1 MSKFVLEKADSMQQ
15 AWPSVIAVPLPSV
28 SGLLS
33 TPQCGTK
40 PCASTIVDQLYR
52 KDTERMATFDPI
64 TRRLR
69 QLFAV
74 LDTDEDGFVT
84 WGDYQRIVDKYMTGY
99 ALAKSDARIKSLEKA
114 YWAQWLGLLTQA
126 NPGQDRLSQ
135 DEFVAAQRAAG
146 YDTYASHLLE
156 DIAQAIF
163 NVLDIDRD
171 KRISRDE
178 FARYLAFYEISS
190 TDAAIIFQRL
200 DLDGDAFISQREVAR
215 SLRAFHLYNDD
226 LNTPGG
232 IFLGVTERSSD
243 AP

>member
-1 MSKFVLEKADSMQQ
+1 
-15 AWPSVIAVPLPSV
+15 
-28 SGLLS
+28 
-33 TPQCGTK
+33 
-40 PCASTIVDQLYR
+40 
-52 KDTERMATFDPI
+52 MATFDPI

-69 QLFAV
+69 RLFAV

-84 WGDYQRIVDKYMTGY
+84 WGDYQRIVDKYVTGY
-99 ALAKSDARIKSLEKA
+99 ALAKNDARIKSVEKA

-135 DEFVAAQRAAG
+135 DEFVAAHRSADYG
-146 YDTYASHLLE
+146 TNASHLL
-156 DIAQAIF
+156 DDMAQAIF
-163 NVLDIDRD
+163 NVLDVDGD

-178 FARYLAFYEISS
+178 FARYLAVCEISS
-190 TDAAIIFQRL
+190 ADAEIIFQRL

-226 LNTPGG
+226 LKTPGG
-232 IFLGVTERSSD
+232 IFLGVTEPSQGA